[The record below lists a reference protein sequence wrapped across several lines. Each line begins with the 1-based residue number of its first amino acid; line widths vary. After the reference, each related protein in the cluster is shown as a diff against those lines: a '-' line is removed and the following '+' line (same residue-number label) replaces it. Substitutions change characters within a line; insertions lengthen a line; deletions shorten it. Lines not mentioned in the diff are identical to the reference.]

1 MNRDNIQ
8 FSIIIPYFNS
18 INTIERALTSILYQ
32 TFNNYEVILI
42 NDGSKDITI
51 EFINSFIDKF
61 NFLGINLIYI
71 NLINNAGPSVARNIG
86 WENAKGEYICFL
98 DADDMWHPNKLNT
111 CDIFINK
118 INPDFIFHDSGIS
131 QTGKLSEILNLEYSI
146 NNFIFLKC
154 NKFKWFLKN
163 LAVTPS
169 VLIKRE
175 VKLRFNEKMKYC
187 EDYDLWLRI
196 AFSNK
201 CVYQI
206 KGSALTFLGKA
217 PMTGNGLSSRIFKM
231 RLGEI
236 SLFYNFCKQKKIFL
250 PFLPLFIIFSL
261 IKHFRLL
268 FKKSLNLRFD

>member
-1 MNRDNIQ
+1 MNRDNIK

-111 CDIFINK
+111 CNIFIN
-118 INPDFIFHDSGIS
+118 ILNPDFIFHNSGIS
-131 QTGKLSEILNLEYSI
+131 QTGNLSEILNHEYSI
-146 NNFIFLKC
+146 NNFIILKC

-201 CVYQI
+201 SVYQI

-236 SLFYNFCKQKKIFL
+236 ILFYNFCKQKKIFF

-268 FKKSLNLRFD
+268 FKKLLN